1 MKNDMARTIAAAMA
15 LFAFMPLAAAV
26 PVNEGLFFDLG
37 YKGDLNGDGKIDR
50 GEIGNLMT
58 IGRAEGVS
66 PRQLLCH
73 RFVWPEQALRLS

>member
-1 MKNDMARTIAAAMA
+1 MKIDIARTVAAAMA
-15 LFAFMPLAAAV
+15 LFAFMPLEAAV
-26 PVNEGLFFDLG
+26 AVNDGLFFDLG
-37 YKGDLNGDGKIDR
+37 YKGDLNGDGKLDN

-73 RFVWPEQALRLS
+73 RFV

>member
-73 RFVWPEQALRLS
+73 RFV